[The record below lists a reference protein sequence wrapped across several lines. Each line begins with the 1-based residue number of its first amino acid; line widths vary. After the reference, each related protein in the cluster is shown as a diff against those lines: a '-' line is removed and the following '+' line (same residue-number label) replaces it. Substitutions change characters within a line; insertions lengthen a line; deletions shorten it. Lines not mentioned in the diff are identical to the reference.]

1 MKSLAARGVL
11 EAVVRHPR
19 WTIALILLATV
30 LAAIP
35 ITGLDVSASRRAL
48 IDSSQPYQKRLLEL
62 DRRFP
67 AADPIIV
74 VVSGGAAHERRAAL
88 RRFQDGLESQAPFA
102 GRTRIRVDPL
112 TDGALRWAAEPRLV
126 AFLAEQRVRFV
137 NGEFSAILR
146 AAFDTVT
153 SGLPAGKPKFP
164 IESATMAVQA
174 IDDELQGR
182 AGLARLSQHLLPP
195 DERIDTAGYLHL
207 DSEHH
212 LALVYPGY
220 AEDTLDVQRPAITA
234 IRDAAAEHFRK
245 PLKVWVTGSDAISVD
260 ERAVIRSG
268 IVHSSVAAGL
278 GILFLLMIALRS
290 IRRAILAV
298 IPMAL
303 AIVWSYG
310 FIALV
315 FGTQNLVTA
324 NFTAVLMGL
333 GIDFAIHLLAR
344 CLEEREHRSA
354 VDATRTGWRLALS
367 PILAGALT
375 SALAFVTTT
384 TTQFSAF
391 AQMGWA
397 SAFGLLAM
405 VALTLLIFPPLLLLG
420 NALEGRTVISRPRR
434 LAPRLAAVLKPA
446 AWPVV
451 VTAVVLCAAS
461 LWSSGD
467 IGFNVRHFDFL
478 PEGTESAEG
487 LAILEKAGHSPFGAM
502 VRVPSLADAR
512 TLTHKLRAE
521 PTAGRVETPSDLL
534 PESVDRDALAQ
545 SLRAVAA
552 PTDSQ
557 RQDTPE
563 ALGQTLR
570 GLARALQPVAVT
582 DDLRAFRS
590 ALVNLARTLLSL
602 SDAERTRW
610 HELVETTS
618 RHIDSTLERA
628 RTLASG
634 QHVRLPGSQHHRFGA
649 IEGDGYA
656 VYVSPAGDLWRR
668 PDAEAFLSMLDRVAP
683 DAVGAGLVLY
693 RHSRYIVDGFRRAAA
708 IAWILVFVAVWL
720 SLKRFTDAALAL
732 VPVSVG
738 LIWLL
743 GAMSATGRS
752 FDHANVVVLPIILG
766 IGVDAGVH
774 LMHRARE
781 SGTTLSTL
789 LGRTGTAISL
799 SAATTAVGFGAL
811 MLAEYGAMRSFG
823 SLMLIGLGAV
833 WLAALAVLPA
843 LLVITKRVDRGHV
856 GHRTGR

>member
-19 WTIALILLATV
+19 WTIALILLMTV
-30 LAAIP
+30 IAAIP
-35 ITGLDVSASRRAL
+35 IAGLDVSASRRAL

-67 AADPIIV
+67 AADPIII
-74 VVSGGAAHERRAAL
+74 VVSGGRAHERRAAL
-88 RRFQDGLESQAPFA
+88 RRFQRELESQTRFA
-102 GRTRIRVDPL
+102 GRIRVRVHPL
-112 TDGALRWAAEPRLV
+112 IDGALRWAAEPRLV
-126 AFLAEQRVRFV
+126 AFLAEQHARFSS
-137 NGEFSAILR
+137 GELSAILR

-153 SGLPAGKPKFP
+153 SGLPSGKPNFP
-164 IESATMAVQA
+164 LKSATMAVHA
-174 IDDELQGR
+174 IDDEIQGH
-182 AGLARLSQHLLPP
+182 AGLDRLSRHLLPI
-195 DERIDTAGYLHL
+195 DERIDAAGYLRL
-207 DSEHH
+207 NPEHH
-212 LALVYPGY
+212 FALVYPAY
-220 AEDTLDVQRPAITA
+220 PEDTLEVQRPAIAA
-234 IRDAAAEHFRK
+234 IRDAAVEHFRS

-260 ERAVIRSG
+260 ERSVIRSG
-268 IVHSSVAAGL
+268 IVRSSVAAGL
-278 GILFLLMIALRS
+278 GILLLLMIALRS

-344 CLEEREHRSA
+344 CLEERERQSA
-354 VDATRTGWRLALS
+354 IDATRTGWRLALS
-367 PILAGALT
+367 PILAGAIT
-375 SALAFVTTT
+375 SALAFMTTT

-405 VALTLLIFPPLLLLG
+405 VALTLLVFPPLLLLG
-420 NALEGRTVISRPRR
+420 NALEGRSVISRPRR
-434 LAPRLAAVLKPA
+434 LTPRLAALLKPA

-451 VTAVVLCAAS
+451 VVAAVACAAS
-461 LWSSGD
+461 LWGVGR

-478 PEGTESAEG
+478 PDRTESAQG
-487 LAILEKAGHSPFGAM
+487 LAILEETGHSPFGAM
-502 VRVPSLADAR
+502 VPVASLADADKLAQR
-512 TLTHKLRAE
+512 LRAE
-521 PTAGRVETPSDLL
+521 TTVGRVESPSDLL
-534 PESVDRDALAQ
+534 PESIDIEALNQ
-545 SLRAVAA
+545 SLRAKPT
-552 PTDSQ
+552 PTDTQ

-570 GLARALQPVAVT
+570 GLARALQPLAVT
-582 DDLRAFRS
+582 DDLREFRS

-610 HELVETTS
+610 HKLVESTS
-618 RHIDSTLERA
+618 RQIDSTLERA
-628 RTLASG
+628 RALASG
-634 QHVRLPGSQHHRFGA
+634 QQVRLPGSQHHRFA
-649 IEGDGYA
+649 AVQGDGYA

-668 PDAEAFLSMLDRVAP
+668 SDAEAFLAMLDRVAP

-720 SLKRFTDAALAL
+720 SLKRFTDAVLAL

-743 GAMSATGRS
+743 GAMSAIGRS

-781 SGTTLSTL
+781 SHTTLPTL

-843 LLVITKRVDRGHV
+843 LLVITRRVGSGQD
-856 GHRTGR
+856 HRTGR